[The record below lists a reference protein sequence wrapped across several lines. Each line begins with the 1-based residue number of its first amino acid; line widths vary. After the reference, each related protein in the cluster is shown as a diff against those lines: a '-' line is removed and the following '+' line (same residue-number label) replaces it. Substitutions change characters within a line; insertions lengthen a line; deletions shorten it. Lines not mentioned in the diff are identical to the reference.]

1 MNHYE
6 KTTILS
12 TPMLLFFFKGKMEII
27 YVITQFFTFIFQKKS
42 KITTNNETNQKY
54 IFLMYLRHFRY
65 FHHLL
70 KKKI

>member
-27 YVITQFFTFIFQKKS
+27 YVITQFFTFIFQKNS

-54 IFLMYLRHFRY
+54 IFLMYLRHFWY

-70 KKKI
+70 KKRI